1 MDTVKMNPPMPEA
14 NKCPQCGTPLPTGA
28 LAGLCP
34 ACLLKMGAAADTVT
48 DAKQKTFVPPT
59 IAELAAKFPQLEIL
73 ELIGKGGMGAVYKAR
88 QRQLD
93 RVVALKIL
101 PPGIGDEPAFAE
113 RFAREAKA
121 LAKLNH
127 PGIVTIYDFGRAD
140 GLFYFFMEFVD
151 GVNLRQLL
159 HAGRISS
166 REALAIVPQICD
178 ALQFA
183 HDQGIVHRDI
193 KPENILLD
201 RRGRVKVA
209 DFGLAKIIQG
219 RAGSPLPAEGDLQ
232 TDGGAHGVTRPT
244 NDLTDAGKTMG
255 TPNYMSPEQITA
267 PGEVDHRADIYALG
281 VVFYQMLT
289 GELPGKKI
297 EAPSKKVQI
306 DVRLDEIVL
315 RALEKNPGLRYQQVS
330 EVKTCVETIVST
342 PPGSSRREEAQT
354 TSEKSEVR
362 SQKSERMQEA
372 TAANWRQFLPFLV
385 AMPLLGGGV
394 YWVATADLSRGQF
407 FMAMLLLP
415 TLPLLIILGGAHL
428 LRDKRNEKS
437 ESGNRKSEIVPRFS
451 RTAIVGAAWLAWF
464 FAVVPAFLWH
474 EGRTHE
480 FGNAGPF
487 ASPLMFFVCIAIVL
501 PTFITPF
508 GATLLGW
515 IAVSQIR
522 RSAGKLYGLWLAV
535 FDGLFFPLLVVDG
548 AIAWLWLVL
557 AKLFARQ
564 VLGLQDSLFLDV
576 WDLTIWVSLAL
587 ASVALVD
594 WLIIRRVWRAV
605 NAGRAGV
612 PPVEPDIAH
621 GSPSDQSVINES
633 EWRNPQNWTG
643 PKWLSVYFSKRD
655 ARAWVQKQIPA
666 LGHTVNLGN
675 PFGAFCLFAIV
686 AAIIAVLTMALV
698 LLMPGD
704 GSTKSN
710 FIGPAS
716 GRVVNDP
723 PFVARL
729 NQSEVELVAVGDQ
742 PWSNTVCWL
751 PNGALS
757 SKPFPSRG
765 FEINNWSADMAVKQI
780 AFYIRNESA
789 EGISTPVCRINQ
801 ESGAQPGSSGWAAP
815 DKRTPDGYFGQVIV
829 CPSNAVTMNVSVGV
843 ANGAWET
850 AITLKHGDDI
860 HNGLGGEES
869 FNSPTEGEWSA
880 TYNVVVGRGDVAIN
894 CIYSKGN
901 TNWASRMVCVSDD
914 GKITV
919 IPENSSS
926 TSTSQTGGILLVSS
940 NESTHIKEFR
950 LQRRKYQWAEFR
962 NVSLVPGHRTQ
973 VEVVEHIE
981 LPVASIQPPET
992 SPSKATP
999 VFDTV
1004 IEQVVTNAF
1013 RFTTGGQSHVAW
1025 SDGKRL
1031 DVSPGEDKEK
1041 FLREH
1046 DIDLFTDDDLGLYGI
1061 DIKVMRAEWNPQIP
1075 YERLAGQLQSSN
1087 SYTLYGLNGVC
1098 FTSPGTMPAYWFETR
1113 DGLKGILQI
1122 TGFTE
1127 NPRGVKIRYKLVQNS
1142 VTTATPQTS
1151 EPADL
1156 REAKATLAE
1165 LEVDYGTNNPTVQKQ
1180 FARIK
1185 ELERLT
1191 REEPNAPADVREAKA
1206 HLAELRVDYGEASPA
1221 VQAALA
1227 GVNELERLTK
1237 EEPDAPAD
1245 LRQAKVNL
1253 AELRVNYGE
1262 EDPIVQKAL
1271 ARVKELGRL
1280 TLKEPNDSA
1289 DLREA
1294 KARLA
1299 ELRVDYGEQNPAVQE
1314 ALARIKVLEQKNAG
1328 ATAQVDDDVA
1338 RLKREI
1344 EANELEIAR
1353 KKFQSDVVSQADK
1366 DLSAS
1371 NIVAL
1376 MKLAYATIYTYRDS
1390 GQTVFHY
1397 GNDVDVWT
1405 NKFSELLDRRKLYR
1419 IEIVT
1424 AQHPYSQTNRW
1435 WSDGDTESWQ
1445 SGGSIIFQ
1453 NSHPASDPS
1462 NISLVNQDSIMPSL
1476 FYNLNWGNILNNMAY
1491 ASASELVREKDE
1503 TVSGVDCYV
1512 LQQAD
1517 LGWTVW
1523 MGKQDFLIRR
1533 YRNFIS
1539 KAAAA
1544 EAMKHSPKPN
1554 TNAVPAQDIT
1564 NIETYENVIVNEDL
1578 KREDFIPPTDG
1589 AN

>member
-1 MDTVKMNPPMPEA
+1 
-14 NKCPQCGTPLPTGA
+14 
-28 LAGLCP
+28 
-34 ACLLKMGAAADTVT
+34 
-48 DAKQKTFVPPT
+48 
-59 IAELAAKFPQLEIL
+59 
-73 ELIGKGGMGAVYKAR
+73 
-88 QRQLD
+88 
-93 RVVALKIL
+93 
-101 PPGIGDEPAFAE
+101 
-113 RFAREAKA
+113 
-121 LAKLNH
+121 
-127 PGIVTIYDFGRAD
+127 
-140 GLFYFFMEFVD
+140 
-151 GVNLRQLL
+151 
-159 HAGRISS
+159 
-166 REALAIVPQICD
+166 
-178 ALQFA
+178 
-183 HDQGIVHRDI
+183 
-193 KPENILLD
+193 
-201 RRGRVKVA
+201 
-209 DFGLAKIIQG
+209 
-219 RAGSPLPAEGDLQ
+219 
-232 TDGGAHGVTRPT
+232 
-244 NDLTDAGKTMG
+244 
-255 TPNYMSPEQITA
+255 
-267 PGEVDHRADIYALG
+267 
-281 VVFYQMLT
+281 
-289 GELPGKKI
+289 
-297 EAPSKKVQI
+297 
-306 DVRLDEIVL
+306 
-315 RALEKNPGLRYQQVS
+315 
-330 EVKTCVETIVST
+330 
-342 PPGSSRREEAQT
+342 
-354 TSEKSEVR
+354 
-362 SQKSERMQEA
+362 MQEA

-437 ESGNRKSEIVPRFS
+437 EIGNRKSEIVPRFS

-564 VLGLQDSLFLDV
+564 VLGLQNSLFLDV

-621 GSPSDQSVINES
+621 GSLSDQSVINES

-666 LGHTVNLGN
+666 FGHTVNLGN

-757 SKPFPSRG
+757 NKTFPTGNISMS
-765 FEINNWSADMAVKQI
+765 NWTIDMIEKKI
-780 AFYIRNESA
+780 IFRIHNESSD
-789 EGISTPVCRINQ
+789 GPISLPVCRFNK
-801 ESGAQPGSSGWAAP
+801 ESGIPGGSSAWIPPGPHSP
-815 DKRTPDGYFGQVIV
+815 DTIFYEDFA
-829 CPSNAVTMNVSVGV
+829 CPNNAQTMDVSLGI
-843 ANGAWET
+843 ANGEWET
-850 AITLKHGDDI
+850 AVTLQHENNTSSGGSAGD
-860 HNGLGGEES
+860 
-869 FNSPTEGEWSA
+869 WSA
-880 TYNVVVGRGDVAIN
+880 TYNAVVGHGDVAVN
-894 CIYSKGN
+894 CNYTKN
-901 TNWASRMVCVSDD
+901 TNWASRMVCVDES
-914 GKITV
+914 GKVTV
-919 IPENSSS
+919 IPENSTQ
-926 TSTSQTGGILLVSS
+926 TSTLQTGGILLVSS
-940 NESTHIKEFR
+940 NEFAHIKEFR

-992 SPSKATP
+992 SPSNAKP

-1013 RFTTGGQSHVAW
+1013 RFATGGQSKIAW

-1314 ALARIKVLEQKNAG
+1314 ALARIKVLEQNNAG
-1328 ATAQVDDDVA
+1328 TTAQVDDEVA

-1344 EANELEIAR
+1344 EANELEIAK
-1353 KKFQSDVVSQADK
+1353 KKFQSEVLSQAGK
-1366 DLSAS
+1366 ELSAS

-1376 MKLAYATIYTYRDS
+1376 MKLAYATVYTYRDS

-1445 SGGSIIFQ
+1445 SGVSIIFQ

-1476 FYNLNWGNILNNMAY
+1476 FYNLNWGNILANMAY
-1491 ASASELVREKDE
+1491 ASATELVRQKDE
-1503 TVSGVDCYV
+1503 AVGGVDCYV
-1512 LQQAD
+1512 LEQAD

-1523 MGKQDFLIRR
+1523 VGKQDFLIRR

-1539 KAAAA
+1539 KAATA

-1554 TNAVPAQDIT
+1554 TNALPAQDMTSIQT
-1564 NIETYENVIVNEDL
+1564 HENVIVNEDL